1 MSSVEFALS
10 SHFASQLECVICMGK
25 LVVPKLLTCGHTF
38 CLGCLDEILDDNEPR
53 IVCPLCRDVTIV
65 PSEGVDGLTTNF
77 ALQSLL
83 ESLNLNADEVDEPE
97 DEENESTPKSGEV
110 EDGELTMCELH
121 KEKMKFYCSTCELL
135 ICRDCTVVD
144 HPRPGHKCT
153 NLDEAYTWRQQINQK
168 ELQLAKGLIKLTKK
182 SRGVLLATVENLNQ
196 RCDQVINEIEV
207 CRQEGMKMLNN
218 KDALIKEYQCSLE
231 EHTQDLLDLTQ
242 HAKGTTKIDVLD
254 QSKSL
259 VETLSSYRDKRH
271 VMLDTPSKVQYPMF
285 VGAEEEVQGWPRPS
299 GPRKGNAKPNNK
311 KKCSQEKTSESETD
325 STKGPNLA
333 LGGGMKGGNVP
344 QATYPP
350 LPLMY
355 MQQTSVPGGVSG
367 EPHRGGGGGG
377 GRGGKSHRGGQ
388 GHRGGNQGQGGQ
400 GQKRGGGRGGRG
412 GQGCENQ
419 RGGKSHRG
427 GQGHRGGNQGQG
439 GQGQK
444 RGGGR
449 GGRGGQGCENQ
460 RGRGGQ
466 AGNKGR
472 GIGHQKNKIF

>member
-144 HPRPGHKCT
+144 HPRPDHKCT

-182 SRGVLLATVENLNQ
+182 SRGVLFATVENLNQ

-299 GPRKGNAKPNNK
+299 GPRKGNAKPKNK
-311 KKCSQEKTSESETD
+311 KKCSQEKTSEAETD

-333 LGGGMKGGNVP
+333 SGGGMKGGNVP

-377 GRGGKSHRGGQ
+377 GGRGGKSHRGGQ

-412 GQGCENQ
+412 GQG
-419 RGGKSHRG
+419 G
-427 GQGHRGGNQGQG
+427 
-439 GQGQK
+439 
-444 RGGGR
+444 
-449 GGRGGQGCENQ
+449 ENQ

>member
-144 HPRPGHKCT
+144 HPRPDHKCT

-182 SRGVLLATVENLNQ
+182 SRGVLFATVENLNQ

-285 VGAEEEVQGWPRPS
+285 VGAEEEVQGWLRPS
-299 GPRKGNAKPNNK
+299 GPRKGNAKPKNK
-311 KKCSQEKTSESETD
+311 KKCSQEKTSEAETD

-333 LGGGMKGGNVP
+333 SIGGMKGGNVP

-367 EPHRGGGGGG
+367 EPHRGGGGGGG

-412 GQGCENQ
+412 GQG
-419 RGGKSHRG
+419 G
-427 GQGHRGGNQGQG
+427 
-439 GQGQK
+439 
-444 RGGGR
+444 
-449 GGRGGQGCENQ
+449 ENQ